1 MVSAGALVV
10 LLLVGKPP
18 KAPPSPLGPV
28 RAAVGKASRGCRD
41 ALAGPMVTLEKA
53 VAGAGSAEGKER
65 AQRVLTDVF
74 GAADGAGCSDDV
86 RRELAALRQRLAG
99 GGDAAPAP
107 VETDRF
113 DLALR
118 TLEMAQ
124 RSMETPECE
133 AAAGKHLERWIDR
146 LHEKKADRAM
156 AMEMRAKAK
165 ALAKACHGE
174 LTARIDAAAVNLL
187 EPK

>member
-1 MVSAGALVV
+1 MTV
-10 LLLVGKPP
+10 
-18 KAPPSPLGPV
+18 
-28 RAAVGKASRGCRD
+28 
-41 ALAGPMVTLEKA
+41 LEKA

-74 GAADGAGCSDDV
+74 GAADGAGCSDEV
-86 RRELAALRQRLAG
+86 RRELAQLRQRLAG
-99 GGDAAPAP
+99 GGAESAPAP
-107 VETDRF
+107 GETDRL

-133 AAAGKHLERWIDR
+133 AAAAKHIERWIDR
-146 LHEKKADRAM
+146 LHAKKTDRAM

-165 ALAKACHGE
+165 ALAKECPGE
-174 LTARIDAAAVNLL
+174 LTARIDAAAVNIL